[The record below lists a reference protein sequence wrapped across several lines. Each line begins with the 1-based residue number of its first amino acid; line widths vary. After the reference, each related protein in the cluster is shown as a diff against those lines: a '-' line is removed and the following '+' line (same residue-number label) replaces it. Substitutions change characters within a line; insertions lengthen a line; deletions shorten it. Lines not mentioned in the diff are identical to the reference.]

1 MDTFQITVEQKTE
14 ITVLIQAASKQDAK
28 ELAAIG
34 YGKCTKTELSDPK
47 VIKTIKLEGL

>member
-1 MDTFQITVEQKTE
+1 MDTFQITIEQKNKV
-14 ITVLIQAASKQDAK
+14 TVLIQAASKQDAK

-47 VIKTIKLEGL
+47 VVKTIKLEGL